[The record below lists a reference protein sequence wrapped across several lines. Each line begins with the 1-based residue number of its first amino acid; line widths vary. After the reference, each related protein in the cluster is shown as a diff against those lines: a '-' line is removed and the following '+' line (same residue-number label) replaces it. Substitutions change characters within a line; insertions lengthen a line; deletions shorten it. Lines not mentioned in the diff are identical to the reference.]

1 MSILSAKPSTPQQKI
16 KLVADLGVEYEGWC
30 ITFLNHLRD
39 EENWYFRYFY
49 RSADVIGGRIL
60 KRFVNHPS
68 FDTLLRSGESRV

>member
-39 EENWYFRYFY
+39 EEKLVFPLFLSVGRRYWGDGF
-49 RSADVIGGRIL
+49 
-60 KRFVNHPS
+60 
-68 FDTLLRSGESRV
+68 